1 MDHAFTERRSSPRAS
16 TESTALGA
24 LHVSVPVRL
33 LDIGSDGLLVASW
46 VPLRVG
52 STVRV
57 AADVAGRRM
66 EVEIIVRHVSG
77 GWDEQA
83 GGYIVGG
90 SFPSFD
96 ATARQLITALLG
108 ASPLCAAADPIP
120 LAARGRPEAPVH
132 GGVRRERSARRP
144 KEHRPEQ
151 QRPEQPR
158 PEQPSWSAPA
168 S

>member
-1 MDHAFTERRSSPRAS
+1 MDYAFTERRSSPRAS
-16 TESTALGA
+16 TESAALGA

-57 AADVAGRRM
+57 VASVAGRRM

-77 GWDEQA
+77 GWDERA
-83 GGYIVGG
+83 GGYVVGG
-90 SFPSFD
+90 SFPSVD
-96 ATARQLITALLG
+96 AAARQVITALIG
-108 ASPLCAAADPIP
+108 ASGLGAAADAIP
-120 LAARGRPEAPVH
+120 LAARSRPEAPIH
-132 GGVRRERSARRP
+132 GGVRRGRSARRP
-144 KEHRPEQ
+144 ATEH
-151 QRPEQPR
+151 RPEQPR
-158 PEQPSWSAPA
+158 PEQPSWSVPA

>member
-1 MDHAFTERRSSPRAS
+1 MDYAFTERRSSPRAS
-16 TESTALGA
+16 TESAALGA

-57 AADVAGRRM
+57 VAGVAGRRM

-77 GWDEQA
+77 GWDERA
-83 GGYIVGG
+83 GGYVVGG

-108 ASPLCAAADPIP
+108 ASALCAAADPIP
-120 LAARGRPEAPVH
+120 LAARSRPEVPVH
-132 GGVRRERSARRP
+132 GGVRRGNSARRP
-144 KEHRPEQ
+144 SKEHQ
-151 QRPEQPR
+151 PEQPQ

>member
-1 MDHAFTERRSSPRAS
+1 MDYPFTERRSSPRAS
-16 TESTALGA
+16 TESAALGA

-33 LDIGSDGLLVASW
+33 LDIGSDGLLMASC

-57 AADVAGRRM
+57 VAGVAGRRM

-77 GWDEQA
+77 EWDERA
-83 GGYIVGG
+83 GGYVVGG
-90 SFPSFD
+90 SFPTFD
-96 ATARQLITALLG
+96 ASARQIITALLG
-108 ASPLCAAADPIP
+108 ASGLCAAAEPVP
-120 LAARGRPEAPVH
+120 LAARGPSEAPVH

-144 KEHRPEQ
+144 EERRAEP
-151 QRPEQPR
+151 PR
-158 PEQPSWSAPA
+158 PEQPAWGVPA

>member
-1 MDHAFTERRSSPRAS
+1 MDYAFTERRSSPRAS
-16 TESTALGA
+16 TESAALGA

-33 LDIGSDGLLVASW
+33 LDIGSDGLLMASW

-57 AADVAGRRM
+57 AAAFAGRRM
-66 EVEIIVRHVSG
+66 EVEVIVCHVSG
-77 GWDEQA
+77 GWDERA
-83 GGYIVGG
+83 GGYVVGG

-96 ATARQLITALLG
+96 ATARPIIAALLG
-108 ASPLCAAADPIP
+108 ASGLCAAADPIP

-132 GGVRRERSARRP
+132 GGIRRGRSARRP
-144 KEHRPEQ
+144 EERRAEP
-151 QRPEQPR
+151 PR
-158 PEQPSWSAPA
+158 PEQPAWGVPA